1 MDRKELYINEEEELF
16 GIEAVS
22 LVLEPAIER
31 DFIALQAEQWVM
43 AKASDDDK
51 QLLIGP
57 ALIPN
62 KDIVRVNGAGE
73 KYMVF
78 FTPET
83 VEQAAHL
90 FMKQARTA
98 ATTVDHER
106 PADDVFIFES
116 WTIEN
121 SKTDKAA
128 LYGFDDLPV
137 GTWMVAVKVEN
148 GDLWQRVK
156 AGELRGFSIEG
167 WFADR
172 LISKVETPTNEEMS
186 ILTQIR
192 ELLAKTNLFAEDQ
205 LQDGTKIVTEAEAFE
220 PGVIVNVLDEE
231 GNPTPAPAGEHT
243 LMNGTIIVVGEGGRL
258 ESVGKKEEEPAPA
271 AEEMAEAKEEKD
283 EEAEKRMGD
292 YRKRIKAALA
302 DIDVPAPAAD
312 LLVEAVVEVVDEIV
326 KEALEPAVEEVVEE
340 VVEEK
345 VEEAVEK
352 AELSAAVSELAHHLT
367 AQLET
372 MSARLQA
379 LEDAPAASA
388 PKYTPAGKSSKPTL
402 AELAKTLR

>member
-78 FTPET
+78 FTPDT

-90 FMKQARTA
+90 FMKQARTT

-106 PADDVFIFES
+106 PADEVFIFES
-116 WTIEN
+116 WTIEDP
-121 SKTDKAA
+121 KTDKAA

-148 GDLWQRVK
+148 GDLWKRVK

-167 WFADR
+167 FFSDR
-172 LISKVETPTNEEMS
+172 LINKVETPKIDEMS

-192 ELLAKTNLFAEDQ
+192 ELLAKTNLYAEDQ

-231 GNPTPAPAGEHT
+231 GNPSPAPAGEHT

-258 ESVGKKEEEPAPA
+258 ESIGQSTEEEPAPA
-271 AEEMAEAKEEKD
+271 AEELAEAKKEEED

-292 YRKRIKAALA
+292 YRKRIKAAFA

-312 LLVEAVVEVVDEIV
+312 LLVEAVVEVVDQIV
-326 KEALEPAVEEVVEE
+326 QEAVEPAVEEVVEE

-352 AELSAAVSELAHHLT
+352 AELSAAVTELAKHLT
-367 AQLET
+367 SQVQTISERLSKLE
-372 MSARLQA
+372 
-379 LEDAPAASA
+379 EAPAAEFTH
-388 PKYTPAGKSSKPTL
+388 TPAKADEIEKNG
-402 AELAKTLR
+402 RY

>member
-106 PADDVFIFES
+106 PADEVFIFES
-116 WTIEN
+116 WTIEDP
-121 SKTDKAA
+121 KTDKAA

-148 GDLWQRVK
+148 GDLWKRVK

-167 WFADR
+167 FFSDR
-172 LISKVETPTNEEMS
+172 LINKVETPKIDEMS

-192 ELLAKTNLFAEDQ
+192 ELLAKTNLYAEDQ
-205 LQDGTKIVTEAEAFE
+205 LQDGTKVVTEAEAFE

-231 GNPTPAPAGEHT
+231 GNPSPAPAGEHT

-258 ESVGKKEEEPAPA
+258 ESIGQNTEEEPAPA
-271 AEEMAEAKEEKD
+271 AEELAEAKKEEED

-292 YRKRIKAALA
+292 YRKRIKKAFA

-326 KEALEPAVEEVVEE
+326 KEAVEPAVEEVVEDI
-340 VVEEK
+340 VEEK
-345 VEEAVEK
+345 VEEVVEEVAEK
-352 AELSAAVSELAHHLT
+352 AELSAAVTELAKHLT
-367 AQLET
+367 SQVQTISERLSKLE
-372 MSARLQA
+372 
-379 LEDAPAASA
+379 EAPAAEFTH
-388 PKYTPAGKSSKPTL
+388 TPAK
-402 AELAKTLR
+402 ADKTAQTGRY

>member
-1 MDRKELYINEEEELF
+1 
-16 GIEAVS
+16 
-22 LVLEPAIER
+22 
-31 DFIALQAEQWVM
+31 
-43 AKASDDDK
+43 
-51 QLLIGP
+51 
-57 ALIPN
+57 
-62 KDIVRVNGAGE
+62 
-73 KYMVF
+73 
-78 FTPET
+78 
-83 VEQAAHL
+83 
-90 FMKQARTA
+90 
-98 ATTVDHER
+98 
-106 PADDVFIFES
+106 
-116 WTIEN
+116 
-121 SKTDKAA
+121 
-128 LYGFDDLPV
+128 
-137 GTWMVAVKVEN
+137 
-148 GDLWQRVK
+148 
-156 AGELRGFSIEG
+156 
-167 WFADR
+167 
-172 LISKVETPTNEEMS
+172 MS

-258 ESVGKKEEEPAPA
+258 ESVGKEEEEPAPA
-271 AEEMAEAKEEKD
+271 AEEMAEAKKEED

-326 KEALEPAVEEVVEE
+326 KEAVEPAVEEVVEE

-352 AELSAAVSELAHHLT
+352 AELSAAVSELAHHVT

>member
-43 AKASDDDK
+43 AKASNDDK

-98 ATTVDHER
+98 STTVDHER
-106 PADDVFIFES
+106 PADEVFIFES

-148 GDLWQRVK
+148 GDLWKRVK

-167 WFADR
+167 FFSDR
-172 LISKVETPTNEEMS
+172 LINKVETPKIDEMS

-192 ELLAKTNLFAEDQ
+192 ELLAKTNLYAEDQ

-231 GNPTPAPAGEHT
+231 GNPSPAPAGEHT

-258 ESVGKKEEEPAPA
+258 ESIGQNTEEEPAPA
-271 AEEMAEAKEEKD
+271 AEELAEAKKEEED

-292 YRKRIKAALA
+292 YRKRIKKAFA

-312 LLVEAVVEVVDEIV
+312 LLVEAVVEVVDQIV
-326 KEALEPAVEEVVEE
+326 QEAVEPAVEEVVEE

-352 AELSAAVSELAHHLT
+352 AELSAAVTELAKHLT
-367 AQLET
+367 SQVQTISERLSKLE
-372 MSARLQA
+372 
-379 LEDAPAASA
+379 EAPAAEFTH
-388 PKYTPAGKSSKPTL
+388 TPAK
-402 AELAKTLR
+402 AEKTEKNGRY